1 MTKILVIEDDK
12 PILDNLVD
20 MLTMEDFDVIYADNG
35 LEGIKLAIAEIPDL
49 ILCDIM
55 MPEVDGYYVLNS
67 LRTNDITESIP
78 FMFLTAKA
86 DSFFV
91 KEGLKMGA
99 NQYLTKPF
107 TRNELLKAI
116 KQLIINN

>member
-35 LEGIKLAIAEIPDL
+35 LEGINLAIAEIPDL

-55 MPEVDGYYVLNS
+55 MPEFDGYYVLNS
-67 LRTNDITESIP
+67 LRSNGITKDIP

-86 DSFFV
+86 DIVFV
-91 KEGLKMGA
+91 RQGIQMGA

-107 TRNELLKAI
+107 TRNELLKSI

>member
-35 LEGIKLAIAEIPDL
+35 LEGINLAIAEIPDL

-55 MPEVDGYYVLNS
+55 MPQVDGYYVLNS
-67 LRTNDITESIP
+67 LRSNHLTKSIP

-86 DSFFV
+86 DIVFV
-91 KEGLKMGA
+91 RQGIQMGA